1 MHYALGRQLAMT
13 HKAVRAE
20 FEARLAAVGGSL
32 STFIVL
38 RSAEEHGLSQR
49 EIAERIGVEGPTLV
63 RHLDRLEKEG
73 LIERQR
79 DAADRRVTRILV
91 TEAGQRHHLH
101 LAMVAADME
110 TQMRSLLGDGQYE
123 QLGEVL
129 EAVQGH
135 IAQLATNRKR
145 AEQAGERKTDANTVS

>member
-38 RSAEEHGLSQR
+38 RSAEDLGLSQR

-73 LIERQR
+73 LIQRQR

-91 TEAGQRHHLH
+91 TKAGEEHHRR
-101 LAMVAADME
+101 LAEVAADME
-110 TQMRSLLGDGQYE
+110 GQLRALLGGERYE
-123 QLGEVL
+123 HLVDELEHVLGDV
-129 EAVQGH
+129 
-135 IAQLATNRKR
+135 AQLTADRK
-145 AEQAGERKTDANTVS
+145 AGERTTHANTVS

>member
-1 MHYALGRQLAMT
+1 MT

-20 FEARLAAVGGSL
+20 FEARLATVGGSL

-38 RSAEEHGLSQR
+38 RSAEELGLSQR

-91 TEAGQRHHLH
+91 TKTGEEHHRR
-101 LAMVAADME
+101 LAEVAAEME
-110 TQMRSLLGDGQYE
+110 AKMRSLLGQDRYDCLVGVLE
-123 QLGEVL
+123 EVL
-129 EAVQGH
+129 GDVAR
-135 IAQLATNRKR
+135 LAADRK
-145 AEQAGERKTDANTVS
+145 AGERKTHANTVS